1 VTVNHQI
8 MGSEKPDE
16 YLSFLL
22 RLWRE
27 GKQGGRWMSSLQNP
41 QTGERTGFASLD
53 ELFEFLRDQ
62 TGLQEKFNGNQD

>member
-1 VTVNHQI
+1 MNQHI

-27 GKQGGRWMSSLQNP
+27 SKQGGRWLSSLQNP

-53 ELFEFLRDQ
+53 ELFAFLRDQ
-62 TGLQEKFNGNQD
+62 TGMQKKFNQNQD